1 MKIGLSLSG
10 GGFRAT
16 VFHLGVLARLAES
29 KQLESV
35 SFLSTV
41 SGGSLCMGLVHAA
54 NGFKWPS
61 SDVYLARVLPEARRL
76 LTTKDLQRG
85 VIWRQLLS
93 FWTIF
98 DTRAD
103 DVSALLNREWGI
115 TARLAQLPDYPR
127 WIINAACYETGK
139 DWRFERFRMGDYVF
153 GYSYDTA
160 GIPLSDALAASSGF
174 PVLIGPLVL
183 DTRPYK
189 WFRYI
194 DRGRGVMELQSPAEH
209 AQRKTEPVPPRWPS
223 VHLWDGGA
231 YDNYGLEGLTDIIM
245 GWRAD
250 VEFLLISDGAGRAG
264 PEAYRPGF
272 PALMRL
278 ISGIMMDQVRSLR
291 ARSLLERLINHK
303 DPGAFL
309 QIGNNCDYVLT
320 QARRAAEQEQ
330 PGSFFL
336 GEAEI
341 AQWASTCLSADDAD
355 RAAAFPT
362 VIRSL
367 TSSEYEL
374 LFRHGFEVAD
384 YTLTAYHPNDY
395 HHIDYAAFQ
404 QAHPERP

>member
-1 MKIGLSLSG
+1 M
-10 GGFRAT
+10 
-16 VFHLGVLARLAES
+16 VLQKA
-29 KQLESV
+29 
-35 SFLSTV
+35 
-41 SGGSLCMGLVHAA
+41 
-54 NGFKWPS
+54 
-61 SDVYLARVLPEARRL
+61 
-76 LTTKDLQRG
+76 

-103 DVSALLNREWGI
+103 DVSALLQSEWGV
-115 TARLAQLPDYPR
+115 TAGLGRLPEHPR
-127 WIINAACYETGK
+127 WIINATCYETGK

-160 GIPLSDALAASSGF
+160 EVPLSDALAASAGF
-174 PVLIGPLVL
+174 PALIGPLVL
-183 DTRPYK
+183 DTTRHK

-194 DRGRGVMELQSPAEH
+194 DRGPGATELQAPAAH
-209 AQRKTEPVPPRWPS
+209 VQRKTEPVQPRWPS

-231 YDNYGLEGLTDIIM
+231 YDNYGLEGLTDVIK

-264 PEAYRPGF
+264 PEAYRRGV

-278 ISGIMMDQVRSLR
+278 ATGILMDQVRSLR

-309 QIGNNCDYVLT
+309 QIGNTCAYVLT
-320 QARRAAEQEQ
+320 QARRAAELEQ
-330 PGSFFL
+330 PGSYFL
-336 GEAEI
+336 SQAAIE
-341 AQWASTCLSADDAD
+341 QWASTCLGRDDAD

-367 TSSEYEL
+367 TSPEYEL

-384 YTLTAYHPNDY
+384 YTLAAYHPHDY
-395 HHIDYAAFQ
+395 QHIDFAAFQ
-404 QAHPERP
+404 TAHSVRP